1 MIARLDVTPA
11 NPRQPPFQK
20 PIVDIADSAKQRRH
34 DPSNGMATF
43 VSRYSEAQE
52 LARRVARTESGKD
65 TKTSTKAKTS
75 IGPLFE
81 TENER
86 LRREYREEQARYF
99 AEIHAYEHDA
109 VKERLKHGFR
119 HHFTMDVG
127 GRCRDPFT
135 EFGLRSETLQSTAGR
150 YFVSCVPKRGRL
162 RASMDKATLAVQVRS
177 KLLSLDYPWIEAN
190 KQMMTVIRIDCDRV
204 FDSPAQCLA
213 ALRELVGH
221 RIPCL
226 PHLVTGDLLQ
236 DGRYSRP
243 HFYFLLPQG
252 HAVWNDP
259 TDKRCRMDIVRLF
272 QSVSLG
278 LTKALLELGADPCA
292 PTLTLRGKNPLSPYW
307 HTLCPN
313 DTCWPTL
320 SDYAGWVDM
329 AVSREKLVRQ
339 ATAVQTESGIEGSN
353 AYFNLLRKE
362 AFGLL
367 REWHFN
373 TDPRGGGE
381 KGLIADE
388 LHQALTSA
396 TTGTGGVLTDVQRD
410 LLIAKVADYAVGA
423 WDVSK
428 VETVRKVRGRLLHVT
443 EGVTAVAKLQAAG
456 AAYAAATKAERALS
470 ALTGAYD
477 KLRREGEP
485 VTQTA
490 VAALAGVHRL
500 TAVRRWRD
508 VLAAIAIEG
517 KPLENRCNNR
527 CIDKKAGA
535 APATPLSSSSPAD
548 NGLDAPVKQDE
559 PIATTPMMA
568 HSLAVVTVA
577 PTSGIVSSTSSA
589 SPLPWKS
596 PFEIDDAEQ
605 WYSDRDN
612 DDMAEIEAQESWLA
626 SQESAERNNHLEPDE
641 QWFEEQRR
649 AA

>member
-1 MIARLDVTPA
+1 
-11 NPRQPPFQK
+11 
-20 PIVDIADSAKQRRH
+20 
-34 DPSNGMATF
+34 MATF
-43 VSRYSEAQE
+43 VSRYAEAQE
-52 LARRVARTESGKD
+52 LARRMERLEVSGNESRRG
-65 TKTSTKAKTS
+65 TRAKTP
-75 IGPLFE
+75 IVPLFE
-81 TENER
+81 TEDER
-86 LRREYREEQARYF
+86 LRREYREEQASHF
-99 AEIHAYEHDA
+99 SEVHAYERDA
-109 VKERLKHGFR
+109 VKDRLKHGFR
-119 HHFTMDVG
+119 HYFGMDVG
-127 GRCRDPFT
+127 GRWRDPFT
-135 EFGLRSETLQSTAGR
+135 EFGLRSETLQSIAGR

-162 RASMDKATLAVQVRS
+162 RASMDKATLAMQARS

-190 KQMMTVIRIDCDRV
+190 KKVMSVIRIDCDRV

-213 ALRELVGH
+213 ALRELVGD

-226 PHLVTGDLLQ
+226 PHLVTGDLLP
-236 DGRYSRP
+236 DGRYCRP
-243 HFYFLLPQG
+243 HLYFLLPQG

-313 DTCWPTL
+313 DACWPTL

-339 ATAVQTESGIEGSN
+339 AAAIQTEAGIEGSN
-353 AYFNLLRKE
+353 SYFNGLRKE
-362 AFGLL
+362 AFRIL

-373 TDPRGGGE
+373 SDPRGRGE
-381 KGLIADE
+381 KGRIADE
-388 LHQALTSA
+388 LHQALASA
-396 TTGTGGVLTDVQRD
+396 IAVAADGLTDIQRD

-428 VETVRKVRGRLLHVT
+428 VATVRKVRGRLLHVT
-443 EGVTAVAKLQAAG
+443 EGVKTVAKRQAAG
-456 AAYAAATKAERALS
+456 GAYAAATKAERSLS
-470 ALTGAYD
+470 ALVDAYG
-477 KLRREGEP
+477 KLQDDGKP

-490 VAALAGVHRL
+490 VAALAGIHRL

-508 VLAAIAIEG
+508 VLAAIAIEA

-527 CIDKKAGA
+527 CIGKKAGTP
-535 APATPLSSSSPAD
+535 PATLLSPSSPAN
-548 NGLDAPVKQDE
+548 NGLDAPVEQND
-559 PIATTPMMA
+559 PTATAMKG

-577 PTSGIVSSTSSA
+577 PASGTASSTFSA

-596 PFEIDDAEQ
+596 PFEVDDAGQ
-605 WYSDRDN
+605 WYSDSDN
-612 DDMAEIEAQESWLA
+612 DDMAEIEAQEAWLA
-626 SQESAERNNHLEPDE
+626 SQRPAKPCDPPEPDE
-641 QWFEEQRR
+641 QWFEEWRR

>member
-1 MIARLDVTPA
+1 
-11 NPRQPPFQK
+11 
-20 PIVDIADSAKQRRH
+20 
-34 DPSNGMATF
+34 MATF
-43 VSRYSEAQE
+43 VSRYAEAQE
-52 LARRVARTESGKD
+52 LARRIEGTEAVKDNKSGTR
-65 TKTSTKAKTS
+65 TKTP
-75 IGPLFE
+75 IGSLFE
-81 TENER
+81 TEVER
-86 LRREYREEQARYF
+86 LRREYHEEQARHF
-99 AEIHAYEHDA
+99 AEIHSYEHDA

-119 HHFTMDVG
+119 HHFGMDVG
-127 GRCRDPFT
+127 SRFREPFG
-135 EFGLRSETLQSTAGR
+135 ELGLRSETLQSIAAR

-162 RASMDKATLAVQVRS
+162 RASMDKATLAAQARS

-190 KQMMTVIRIDCDRV
+190 KKVMSVIRIDCDRV
-204 FDSPAQCLA
+204 FDSPGQCIA
-213 ALRELVGH
+213 ELRELVGH

-226 PHLVTGDLLQ
+226 PHLVTGDLLS

-259 TDKRCRMDIVRLF
+259 ADKRCRMDIVRLF
-272 QSVSLG
+272 RAVSLG

-313 DTCWPTL
+313 DACWPTL

-339 ATAVQTESGIEGSN
+339 AAAIQTEAGIEGSN
-353 AYFNLLRKE
+353 SYFNGLRKA
-362 AFGLL
+362 AFRIL

-373 TDPRGGGE
+373 SDPRGRG
-381 KGLIADE
+381 KRGLIADE
-388 LHQALTSA
+388 LHQALASA

-410 LLIAKVADYAVGA
+410 LMIAKVADYAVGA

-428 VETVRKVRGRLLHVT
+428 VETTRKVRGRLLHVT
-443 EGVTAVAKLQAAG
+443 EGVTTVAKRQAAG
-456 AAYAAATKAERALS
+456 GAYAAATKAEQ
-470 ALTGAYD
+470 ALTALVDAYGTLQD
-477 KLRREGEP
+477 DGKP

-490 VAALAGVHRL
+490 VAALAGIHRR
-500 TAVRRWRD
+500 TAIRRWQD
-508 VLAAIAIEG
+508 VLAAVTIEA
-517 KPLENRCNNR
+517 KPLESGCDNR

-535 APATPLSSSSPAD
+535 APAIPLSPSSPAD
-548 NGLDAPVKQDE
+548 DGLDGSVQQSE
-559 PIATTPMMA
+559 PIATTMMA
-568 HSLAVVTVA
+568 QSLAVVTVPPA
-577 PTSGIVSSTSSA
+577 SGIVSSTSAA

-596 PFEIDDAEQ
+596 PSEIDDARQ
-605 WYSDRDN
+605 WYCDHDN
-612 DDMAEIEAQESWLA
+612 DDMAEIEVQESWLA